1 MHAACAGAQSDV
13 VIGFPVSRVNCNVL
27 PLLLPRVVAGAT
39 SGDAAK
45 RAAANEDASR
55 RAAEECLCL
64 LAVLRALLL
73 SLGAFEQ
80 EVMQQM
86 ASDLKVLI
94 NKQRYLQVGGRAR
107 SVLCWQ
113 KSHTAGVTD

>member
-1 MHAACAGAQSDV
+1 MLASANHLCCATTLSLAGA
-13 VIGFPVSRVNCNVL
+13 
-27 PLLLPRVVAGAT
+27 A

-73 SLGAFEQ
+73 NLGAFEQ
-80 EVMQQM
+80 EVMQEM
-86 ASDLKVLI
+86 AKDLKTII
-94 NKQRYLQVGGRAR
+94 NKQRYLQVRGGM
-107 SVLCWQ
+107 W
-113 KSHTAGVTD
+113 

>member
-1 MHAACAGAQSDV
+1 MYNLVC
-13 VIGFPVSRVNCNVL
+13 L
-27 PLLLPRVVAGAT
+27 MLLLPLVVTGA
-39 SGDAAK
+39 SRDAAK

-73 SLGAFEQ
+73 ALGAVEQ

-86 ASDLKVLI
+86 ANDLKVLI
-94 NKQRYLQVGGRAR
+94 NKQRYLQV
-107 SVLCWQ
+107 SVEADRVGLSEC
-113 KSHTAGVTD
+113 

>member
-1 MHAACAGAQSDV
+1 MLRLVQRLGLHIQMLARGAYMQAQFCGDV
-13 VIGFPVSRVNCNVL
+13 EQCPSLNL
-27 PLLLPRVVAGAT
+27 PLAAGAT
-39 SGDAAK
+39 RGDAAK
-45 RAAANEDASR
+45 RAAAKEDASR

-64 LAVLRALLL
+64 LAVLRALLS

-94 NKQRYLQVGGRAR
+94 NKQRYLQVCGQGRAHEWG
-107 SVLCWQ
+107 C
-113 KSHTAGVTD
+113 